1 MAVII
6 NELEQLPPGG
16 DGPRASARGNE
27 DKAKR
32 AGSPSA
38 PQPAQVMAV
47 IRREASRASR
57 LWAD

>member
-6 NELEQLPPGG
+6 DEIEQLPPGG
-16 DGPRASARGNE
+16 DAPRTSARGT
-27 DKAKR
+27 
-32 AGSPSA
+32 AGDASRPDAQSA

-47 IRREASRASR
+47 IRREASRAAR

>member
-16 DGPRASARGNE
+16 DAPRASARGSEGEARRPN
-27 DKAKR
+27 
-32 AGSPSA
+32 PSSA
-38 PQPAQVMAV
+38 AQPAQVMAV
-47 IRREASRASR
+47 IRREASRAAR